1 MHRLLKRQLKKAGL
15 LNGKVDEESLEYLYL
30 LINQAYIDADKDRH
44 LQENILNT
52 SSKEMQNL
60 YENIRDSDEKDKLT
74 GILNKQNFENKLTDL
89 LQQSR
94 SRLDGLAV
102 CFFDIDHFK
111 KINDTLGH
119 DVGDLLLKNIAE
131 RLLSLLKPEDLFAR
145 MGGDEFIIV
154 FDKIKGEK
162 ELLPKLEQLMK
173 LFRNPWLIDQHE
185 LILSAS
191 VGITLFPND
200 DESAY
205 GLMKKADLA
214 LYRAK
219 SLGRDN
225 YIFYTNNLNII
236 NQEKMFLEQSM
247 PAALQNK
254 EFELYFQPIVNS
266 QNNKILG
273 AEALIRW
280 NHPKRGLI
288 FPGRFLNLAENTGF
302 IIKLGTWII
311 EESCMA
317 IARFSML
324 DETFKVSVNIS
335 IRQFEH
341 DNLYNVIKAAIAKTG
356 INPGQLA
363 IEITENVM
371 GVNIKDVINKIDKI
385 KSLGIEIYLDDFGTG
400 YSSLASLNKLNIDV
414 IKIDKAFVDEIVEN
428 KMPMVLLN
436 SIISLGLSLKKR
448 VIAEGVEHTFQVD
461 YLLENG
467 CDIYQG
473 YVFSKPVPE
482 DNFSELLANSILETN
497 FTF

>member
-15 LNGKVDEESLEYLYL
+15 LNGKVSKESLEHLYL
-30 LINQAYIDADKDRH
+30 LINQAYIDADKDRM

-52 SSKEMQNL
+52 SSKEMQKL
-60 YENIRDSDEKDKLT
+60 YENVRESAEKDKLT
-74 GILNKQNFENKLTDL
+74 GTLNKQNFEKKLAERLKLST
-89 LQQSR
+89 S
-94 SRLDGLAV
+94 SLDGLAV

-119 DVGDLLLKNIAE
+119 DVGDQLLKKVAE
-131 RLLSLLKPEDLFAR
+131 RLHSLLNPEDLFAR
-145 MGGDEFIIV
+145 IGGDEFIIV

-173 LFRNPWLIDQHE
+173 LFRDSWLVDQHE
-185 LILSAS
+185 LTISAS
-191 VGITLFPND
+191 VGVTLFPVD
-200 DESAY
+200 DESVY

-225 YIFYTNNLNII
+225 YIFYTTNLNLI

-254 EFELYFQPIVNS
+254 EFEMYFQPVVNS
-266 QNNKILG
+266 ENNKILG

-280 NHPKRGLI
+280 NHPTRGLI
-288 FPGRFLNLAENTGF
+288 FPGRFINLAENTGF

-317 IARFSML
+317 IARFSKL
-324 DETFKVSVNIS
+324 DETFKVSVNVS
-335 IRQFEH
+335 IRQFERE
-341 DNLYNVIKAAIAKTG
+341 NLYNVIKDAIAKTG

-363 IEITENVM
+363 IEITENII
-371 GVNIKDVINKIDKI
+371 GENIKDVIDKIDKI
-385 KSLGIEIYLDDFGTG
+385 KSLGIKIYMDDFGAG
-400 YSSLASLNKLNIDV
+400 FSSLASLNKLNIDV
-414 IKIDKAFVDEIVEN
+414 IKIDKTFVDEIVED
-428 KMPMVLLN
+428 KSPIILLN
-436 SIISLGLSLKKR
+436 SIISMGLSLKKC
-448 VIAEGVEHTFQVD
+448 VIAEGVENAFQVD

-467 CDIYQG
+467 CNIYQG
-473 YVFSKPVPE
+473 YAHSRPVPE
-482 DNFSELLANSILETN
+482 DKFSKLLTS
-497 FTF
+497 